1 MPASARIAA
10 ADTRDTAV
18 VLVNLGTPEAPTP
31 QAVRR
36 YLSQFLM
43 DRRVV
48 PLARWLWWP
57 LLHLAILP
65 LRAPVVAKK
74 YASIWLRG
82 EDEGSPLAV
91 YTRRLAQAVQ
101 GQLPQYRVLD
111 AMRYGEPSLARLLET
126 LRAQGVRRVLAL
138 PLYPQYSTSTT
149 ASVDDVLARASGLQ
163 AGIVRDYYLDE
174 GWVGAVAASIARHRA
189 ERGDGEHLLFSFHGL
204 PQKFVDVGDPYARQ
218 CEASARAIARR
229 LGLADSEWSL
239 SYQSRFGRD
248 KWLEPATDATL
259 QRLAERGLRRVDVIA
274 PGFAVDCIE
283 TLEEVAMM
291 LAEGFAHRGGELRY
305 IPCLNDSPPHA
316 AALAAIARRA
326 LQDVA

>member
-1 MPASARIAA
+1 MPAPASIPD
-10 ADTRDTAV
+10 ADTRDTAL
-18 VLVNLGTPEAPTP
+18 VLVNLGTPQAPTP
-31 QAVRR
+31 SAVRR
-36 YLSQFLM
+36 YLGEFLM

-48 PLARWLWWP
+48 PLSRWLWWP
-57 LLHLAILP
+57 LLHLVILP
-65 LRAPVVAKK
+65 VRAPVVAKK
-74 YASIWLRG
+74 YASIWLCG
-82 EDEGSPLAV
+82 AEEGSPLAV

-101 GQLPQYRVLD
+101 QELPQYRVLD
-111 AMRYGEPSLARLLET
+111 AMRYGQPSLARLLAD

-149 ASVDDVLARASGLQ
+149 ASVDDVLAGASELQ
-163 AGIVRDYYLDE
+163 VGIVRDYYLDE
-174 GWVGAVAASIARHRA
+174 GWVGAVAGSIARHRA
-189 ERGDGEHLLFSFHGL
+189 EHGDGEHLLFSFHGL
-204 PQKFVDVGDPYARQ
+204 PQKFVDAGDPYARQ

-229 LGLADSEWSL
+229 LRLTDSEWSL

-259 QRLAERGLRRVDVIA
+259 QRLAERGVRRVDVVA

-305 IPCLNDSPPHA
+305 IPCLNDSPEHA
-316 AALAAIARRA
+316 RALAAIVRRT
-326 LQDVA
+326 LQDVI

>member
-111 AMRYGEPSLARLLET
+111 ALRRRRPEPTEPRDLAGELRMSSAHLSAVLDQLEQRTLVHRRPHPDDGRRRLLELAREGAERLDHFAPFIGALEGRMVGAPLSEDEART
-126 LRAQGVRRVLAL
+126 LRALLGRVR
-138 PLYPQYSTSTT
+138 
-149 ASVDDVLARASGLQ
+149 
-163 AGIVRDYYLDE
+163 
-174 GWVGAVAASIARHRA
+174 
-189 ERGDGEHLLFSFHGL
+189 
-204 PQKFVDVGDPYARQ
+204 
-218 CEASARAIARR
+218 
-229 LGLADSEWSL
+229 
-239 SYQSRFGRD
+239 
-248 KWLEPATDATL
+248 
-259 QRLAERGLRRVDVIA
+259 
-274 PGFAVDCIE
+274 
-283 TLEEVAMM
+283 
-291 LAEGFAHRGGELRY
+291 
-305 IPCLNDSPPHA
+305 
-316 AALAAIARRA
+316 AALDGVVIPDGRPRPGP
-326 LQDVA
+326 